1 MNKYLKNLIYFVP
14 IPFVINFLSN
24 LSSISHLNLQSLLL
38 AFFPFIFLYYLGD
51 EINEIL
57 DLNSISLSISIY
69 LMGLFITNF
78 IFLPIDKYFLSFSDI
93 FIVYNLFVGLS
104 CLYFSESKNKVLII
118 FGSLFLLRI
127 LLNLLGFN
135 EFNYIEY
142 NSDVPEFWLPTTEKI
157 YDSDL
162 YFSIQENII
171 QGYPLMIPHIF
182 ANLHYLF
189 FGSSKYLFSFII
201 PNIFLYLNLFLI
213 YESLQTKS
221 VKYVTMIT
229 FTSILINSDW
239 LSYLFFNSLMGE
251 VVVNYLF
258 SVFLVNAYLNKNI
271 GNQKIYYLFLGF
283 LYFLKP
289 FASFLFVF
297 FGIFHYIKYKK
308 NFILYFTF
316 IGLLFRRIYSRFN
329 FFKSDSLK
337 SQVSENVYL
346 DIFLEN
352 FEKLFKFKFDNIS
365 AIFVEEILIDRI
377 LTLFLL
383 CYLLIKLINSK
394 SKTNL
399 NIMNIIFLINL
410 VLVFYLYVTVWK
422 EIELGS
428 AYRYIFSFLTILFI
442 DLGKTLSEIKK
453 KNVRNI

>member
-24 LSSISHLNLQSLLL
+24 LSSISHVNLQSLLL

-51 EINEIL
+51 EINTIL
-57 DLNSISLSISIY
+57 NLNSISLSISIY
-69 LMGLFITNF
+69 LMGLFIINF

-93 FIVYNLFVGLS
+93 LIIYNLFVGLY

-127 LLNLLGFN
+127 LFNLYGFN

-157 YDSDL
+157 YNSDL

-189 FGSSKYLFSFII
+189 FGSSTYLFSFII

-221 VKYVTMIT
+221 VKLVTMVT

-258 SVFLVNAYLNKNI
+258 SVFLINAYLNKNI
-271 GNQKIYYLFLGF
+271 GNQKIYFLFLGF

-289 FASFLFVF
+289 FASLLFVF
-297 FGIFHYIKYKK
+297 IGIFHYIKNKK
-308 NFILYFTF
+308 NFILFFTF
-316 IGLLFRRIYSRFN
+316 TGLFVRRIYSTFN
-329 FFKSDSLK
+329 FFRSDSIK
-337 SQVSENVYL
+337 SQGSENIYL
-346 DIFLEN
+346 NIFLEN
-352 FEKLFKFKFDNIS
+352 FEKLFEFKLENIS
-365 AIFVEEILIDRI
+365 LILKNEILIDRI
-377 LTLFLL
+377 LLLFLMI
-383 CYLLIKLINSK
+383 YLLIKLFNINSE
-394 SKTNL
+394 NNFNIL
-399 NIMNIIFLINL
+399 NILFLINAI
-410 VLVFYLYVTVWK
+410 LVFYLYSTIWK

-428 AYRYIFSFLTILFI
+428 AYRYLFSFITIVFV
-442 DLGKTLSEIKK
+442 DLQLSLDKLY
-453 KNVRNI
+453 KNLEKL

>member
-1 MNKYLKNLIYFVP
+1 MNKYLKNLIYIVP

-51 EINEIL
+51 EINKIL
-57 DLNSISLSISIY
+57 NLNSISLSISIY

-93 FIVYNLFVGLS
+93 FVVYNLFIGLY

-118 FGSLFLLRI
+118 FIFIFLLRI
-127 LLNLLGFN
+127 LFNLFGFN

-189 FGSSKYLFSFII
+189 FGSSTYLFSFII

-221 VKYVTMIT
+221 VKLVTMIT
-229 FTSILINSDW
+229 FISILINSDW

-297 FGIFHYIKYKK
+297 IGIFHYIKYKK
-308 NFILYFTF
+308 NFILFFTF
-316 IGLLFRRIYSRFN
+316 IGLFVRRIYNSFN
-329 FFKSDSLK
+329 FFKPDSLK
-337 SQVSENVYL
+337 SQSSENIYL

-352 FEKLFKFKFDNIS
+352 FEKLFEFKLENIS
-365 AIFVEEILIDRI
+365 LIVKNEILIDRI
-377 LTLFLL
+377 LFLFLMI
-383 CYLLIKLINSK
+383 YLIIKLVNINSE
-394 SKTNL
+394 NNFNIL
-399 NIMNIIFLINL
+399 NILFFINAI
-410 VLVFYLYVTVWK
+410 LVFYLYSTIWK

-428 AYRYIFSFLTILFI
+428 AYRYLFSFITIVFV
-442 DLGKTLSEIKK
+442 DLQFTLEKLHK
-453 KNVRNI
+453 DLENL

>member
-1 MNKYLKNLIYFVP
+1 
-14 IPFVINFLSN
+14 
-24 LSSISHLNLQSLLL
+24 
-38 AFFPFIFLYYLGD
+38 
-51 EINEIL
+51 
-57 DLNSISLSISIY
+57 
-69 LMGLFITNF
+69 MGLFIINF

-93 FIVYNLFVGLS
+93 LIIYNLFVGLY

-127 LLNLLGFN
+127 LFNLYGFN

-189 FGSSKYLFSFII
+189 FGSSTYLFSFII

-221 VKYVTMIT
+221 VKLVTMIT
-229 FTSILINSDW
+229 FSSILINSDW

-258 SVFLVNAYLNKNI
+258 SVFLINAYLNKNI
-271 GNQKIYYLFLGF
+271 GNQKIYFLFLGF

-289 FASFLFVF
+289 FASLLFVF
-297 FGIFHYIKYKK
+297 IGIFHYIKNKK
-308 NFILYFTF
+308 NFILFFTF
-316 IGLLFRRIYSRFN
+316 TGLFVRRIYSTFN

-337 SQVSENVYL
+337 SQASENIYL
-346 DIFLEN
+346 NIFLEN
-352 FEKLFKFKFDNIS
+352 FEKLFEFKLENIS
-365 AIFVEEILIDRI
+365 LILKNEILIDRI
-377 LTLFLL
+377 LLLFLMI
-383 CYLLIKLINSK
+383 YLLIKLFNINSE
-394 SKTNL
+394 NNFNIL
-399 NIMNIIFLINL
+399 NILFLINAI
-410 VLVFYLYVTVWK
+410 LVFYLYSTIWK

-428 AYRYIFSFLTILFI
+428 AYRYLFSFITIVFV
-442 DLGKTLSEIKK
+442 DLQLSLDKLYKDLEKL
-453 KNVRNI
+453 

>member
-1 MNKYLKNLIYFVP
+1 MNKYLKNLIYIVP

-24 LSSISHLNLQSLLL
+24 LSSISHVNLQSLLL

-51 EINEIL
+51 EINKIL
-57 DLNSISLSISIY
+57 NLNSISLSISIY

-93 FIVYNLFVGLS
+93 FVVYNLFIGLY

-118 FGSLFLLRI
+118 FIFIFLLRI
-127 LLNLLGFN
+127 LFNLFGFN

-189 FGSSKYLFSFII
+189 FGSSTYLFSFII

-221 VKYVTMIT
+221 VKLVTMIT
-229 FTSILINSDW
+229 FISILINSDW

-297 FGIFHYIKYKK
+297 IGIFHYIKYKK
-308 NFILYFTF
+308 NFILFFTF
-316 IGLLFRRIYSRFN
+316 IGILVRRIYNSFN
-329 FFKSDSLK
+329 FFKPDSLK
-337 SQVSENVYL
+337 SQSSENIYL

-352 FEKLFKFKFDNIS
+352 FEKLFEFKLENIS
-365 AIFVEEILIDRI
+365 LIVKNEILIDRI
-377 LTLFLL
+377 LFLFLMI
-383 CYLLIKLINSK
+383 YLIIKLVNINSE
-394 SKTNL
+394 NNFNIL
-399 NIMNIIFLINL
+399 NILFFTNAI
-410 VLVFYLYVTVWK
+410 LVFYLYSTIWK

-428 AYRYIFSFLTILFI
+428 AYRYLFSFITIVFV
-442 DLGKTLSEIKK
+442 DLQFTLEKLHK
-453 KNVRNI
+453 DLENL

>member
-1 MNKYLKNLIYFVP
+1 MNKYLKNLIYIVP

-24 LSSISHLNLQSLLL
+24 LSSISHVNLQSLLL

-51 EINEIL
+51 EINKIL
-57 DLNSISLSISIY
+57 NLNSISLSISIY

-93 FIVYNLFVGLS
+93 FVVYNLFIGLY

-118 FGSLFLLRI
+118 FIFIFLLRI
-127 LLNLLGFN
+127 LFNLFGFN

-189 FGSSKYLFSFII
+189 FGSSTYLFSFII

-221 VKYVTMIT
+221 VKLVTMIT
-229 FTSILINSDW
+229 FISILINSDW

-297 FGIFHYIKYKK
+297 IGIFHYIKYKK
-308 NFILYFTF
+308 NFILFFTF
-316 IGLLFRRIYSRFN
+316 IGLFVRRIYNSFN
-329 FFKSDSLK
+329 FFKPDSLK
-337 SQVSENVYL
+337 SQSSENIYL

-352 FEKLFKFKFDNIS
+352 FEKLFEFKLENIS
-365 AIFVEEILIDRI
+365 LIVKNEILIDRI
-377 LTLFLL
+377 LFLFLMI
-383 CYLLIKLINSK
+383 YLIIKLVNINSE
-394 SKTNL
+394 NNFNIL
-399 NIMNIIFLINL
+399 NILFFTNAI
-410 VLVFYLYVTVWK
+410 LVFYLYSTIWK

-428 AYRYIFSFLTILFI
+428 AYRYLFSFITIVFV
-442 DLGKTLSEIKK
+442 DLQLSLDKLYKDLEKL
-453 KNVRNI
+453 

>member
-1 MNKYLKNLIYFVP
+1 MNKYLKNLIYIVP

-24 LSSISHLNLQSLLL
+24 LSSISHVNLQSLLL

-51 EINEIL
+51 EINKIL
-57 DLNSISLSISIY
+57 NLNSISLSISIY

-93 FIVYNLFVGLS
+93 FVVYNLFIGLY

-118 FGSLFLLRI
+118 FIFIFLLRI
-127 LLNLLGFN
+127 LFNLFGFN

-189 FGSSKYLFSFII
+189 FGSSTYLFSFII

-221 VKYVTMIT
+221 VKLVTMIT
-229 FTSILINSDW
+229 FISILINSDW

-297 FGIFHYIKYKK
+297 IGIFHYIKYKK
-308 NFILYFTF
+308 NFILFFTF
-316 IGLLFRRIYSRFN
+316 IGLFVRRIYNSFN
-329 FFKSDSLK
+329 FFKPDSLK
-337 SQVSENVYL
+337 SQSSENIYL

-352 FEKLFKFKFDNIS
+352 FEKLFEFKLENIS
-365 AIFVEEILIDRI
+365 LIVKNEILIDRI
-377 LTLFLL
+377 LFLFLMI
-383 CYLLIKLINSK
+383 YLIIKLVNINSE
-394 SKTNL
+394 NNFNIL
-399 NIMNIIFLINL
+399 NILFFTNAI
-410 VLVFYLYVTVWK
+410 LVFYLYSTIWK

-428 AYRYIFSFLTILFI
+428 AYRYLFSFITIVFV
-442 DLGKTLSEIKK
+442 DLQFTLEKLHK
-453 KNVRNI
+453 DLENL

>member
-24 LSSISHLNLQSLLL
+24 LSSISHVNLQSLLL

-51 EINEIL
+51 EINKIL
-57 DLNSISLSISIY
+57 NLNSISLSISIY

-93 FIVYNLFVGLS
+93 FVVYNLFIGLY

-118 FGSLFLLRI
+118 FIFIFLFRI
-127 LLNLLGFN
+127 LFNLFGFN

-189 FGSSKYLFSFII
+189 FGSSTYLFSFII

-221 VKYVTMIT
+221 VKLVTMIT
-229 FTSILINSDW
+229 FISILINSDW

-297 FGIFHYIKYKK
+297 IGIFHYIKYKK
-308 NFILYFTF
+308 NFILFFTF
-316 IGLLFRRIYSRFN
+316 IGLFVRRIYNSFN
-329 FFKSDSLK
+329 FFKPDSLK
-337 SQVSENVYL
+337 SQSSENIYL

-352 FEKLFKFKFDNIS
+352 FEKLFEFKLENIS
-365 AIFVEEILIDRI
+365 LIVKNEILIDRI
-377 LTLFLL
+377 LFLFLMI
-383 CYLLIKLINSK
+383 YLIIKLVNINSE
-394 SKTNL
+394 NNFNIL
-399 NIMNIIFLINL
+399 NILFFTNAI
-410 VLVFYLYVTVWK
+410 LVFYLYSTIWK

-428 AYRYIFSFLTILFI
+428 AYRYLFSFITIVFV
-442 DLGKTLSEIKK
+442 DLQFTLEKLHK
-453 KNVRNI
+453 DLENL

>member
-1 MNKYLKNLIYFVP
+1 MNKYLKNLIYIVP

-24 LSSISHLNLQSLLL
+24 LSSISHVNLQSLLL

-51 EINEIL
+51 EINKIL
-57 DLNSISLSISIY
+57 NLNSISLSISIY

-93 FIVYNLFVGLS
+93 FVVYNLFIGLY

-118 FGSLFLLRI
+118 FIFIFLLRI
-127 LLNLLGFN
+127 LFNLFGFN

-189 FGSSKYLFSFII
+189 FGSSTYLFSFII

-221 VKYVTMIT
+221 VKLVTMIT
-229 FTSILINSDW
+229 FISILINSDW

-297 FGIFHYIKYKK
+297 IGIFHYIKYKK
-308 NFILYFTF
+308 NFILFFTF
-316 IGLLFRRIYSRFN
+316 IGILVRRIYNSFN
-329 FFKSDSLK
+329 FFKPDSLK
-337 SQVSENVYL
+337 SQSSENIYL

-352 FEKLFKFKFDNIS
+352 FEKLFEFKLENIS
-365 AIFVEEILIDRI
+365 LIVKNEILIDRI
-377 LTLFLL
+377 LFLFLMI
-383 CYLLIKLINSK
+383 YLIIKLVNINSEN
-394 SKTNL
+394 NL
-399 NIMNIIFLINL
+399 NILNILFFINAI
-410 VLVFYLYVTVWK
+410 LVFYLYSTIWK

-428 AYRYIFSFLTILFI
+428 AYRYLFSFITIVFV
-442 DLGKTLSEIKK
+442 DLQFTLEKLHK
-453 KNVRNI
+453 DLENL

>member
-1 MNKYLKNLIYFVP
+1 MNKYLKNLIYIVP

-51 EINEIL
+51 EINKIL
-57 DLNSISLSISIY
+57 NLNSISLSISIY

-93 FIVYNLFVGLS
+93 FVVYNLFIGLY

-118 FGSLFLLRI
+118 FIFIFLLRI
-127 LLNLLGFN
+127 LFNLFGFN

-189 FGSSKYLFSFII
+189 FGSSTYLFSFII

-221 VKYVTMIT
+221 VKLVTMIT
-229 FTSILINSDW
+229 FISILINSDW

-297 FGIFHYIKYKK
+297 IGIFHYIKYKK
-308 NFILYFTF
+308 NFILFFTF
-316 IGLLFRRIYSRFN
+316 IGLFVRRIYNSFN
-329 FFKSDSLK
+329 FFKPDSLK
-337 SQVSENVYL
+337 SQSSENIYL

-352 FEKLFKFKFDNIS
+352 FEKLFEFKLENIS
-365 AIFVEEILIDRI
+365 LIVKNEILIDRI
-377 LTLFLL
+377 LFLFLMI
-383 CYLLIKLINSK
+383 YLIIKLVNINSE
-394 SKTNL
+394 NNFNIL
-399 NIMNIIFLINL
+399 NILFFTNAI
-410 VLVFYLYVTVWK
+410 LVFYLYSTIWK

-428 AYRYIFSFLTILFI
+428 AYRYLFSFITIVFV
-442 DLGKTLSEIKK
+442 DLQLSLDKLYKDLEKL
-453 KNVRNI
+453 

>member
-1 MNKYLKNLIYFVP
+1 MNKYLKNLIYIVP

-24 LSSISHLNLQSLLL
+24 LSSISHVNLQSLLL

-51 EINEIL
+51 EINKIL
-57 DLNSISLSISIY
+57 NLNSISLSISIY

-93 FIVYNLFVGLS
+93 FVVYNLFIGLY

-118 FGSLFLLRI
+118 FIFIFLFRI
-127 LLNLLGFN
+127 LFNLFGFN

-189 FGSSKYLFSFII
+189 FGSSTYLFSFII

-221 VKYVTMIT
+221 VKLVTMIT
-229 FTSILINSDW
+229 FISILINSDW

-297 FGIFHYIKYKK
+297 IGIFHYIKYKK
-308 NFILYFTF
+308 NFILFFTF
-316 IGLLFRRIYSRFN
+316 IGILVIRIYNSFN
-329 FFKSDSLK
+329 FFKPDSLK
-337 SQVSENVYL
+337 SQSSENIYL

-352 FEKLFKFKFDNIS
+352 FEKLFEFKLENIS
-365 AIFVEEILIDRI
+365 LIVKNEILIDRI
-377 LTLFLL
+377 LFLFLMI
-383 CYLLIKLINSK
+383 YLIIKLVNINSE
-394 SKTNL
+394 NNFNIL
-399 NIMNIIFLINL
+399 NILFFINAI
-410 VLVFYLYVTVWK
+410 LVFYLYSTIWK

-428 AYRYIFSFLTILFI
+428 AYRYLFSFITIVFV
-442 DLGKTLSEIKK
+442 DLQFTLEKLHK
-453 KNVRNI
+453 DLENL

>member
-51 EINEIL
+51 EINTIL
-57 DLNSISLSISIY
+57 NLNSISLSISIY
-69 LMGLFITNF
+69 LMGLFIINF

-93 FIVYNLFVGLS
+93 LIIYNLFVGLY

-127 LLNLLGFN
+127 LFNLYGFN

-157 YDSDL
+157 YNSDL

-189 FGSSKYLFSFII
+189 FGSSTYLFSFII

-289 FASFLFVF
+289 FASLLFVF
-297 FGIFHYIKYKK
+297 FAIFHYIIVYKK
-308 NFILYFTF
+308 MSFQKLKIVE
-316 IGLLFRRIYSRFN
+316 RF
-329 FFKSDSLK
+329 
-337 SQVSENVYL
+337 
-346 DIFLEN
+346 
-352 FEKLFKFKFDNIS
+352 
-365 AIFVEEILIDRI
+365 
-377 LTLFLL
+377 
-383 CYLLIKLINSK
+383 
-394 SKTNL
+394 
-399 NIMNIIFLINL
+399 
-410 VLVFYLYVTVWK
+410 
-422 EIELGS
+422 
-428 AYRYIFSFLTILFI
+428 
-442 DLGKTLSEIKK
+442 
-453 KNVRNI
+453 